1 MKKFKLEENDLQT
14 EKLVM
19 RKVKTYTVRHGR
31 QVRVSE
37 ETYEKVKELSDATG
51 RNIGEI
57 SEMLMDWAID
67 NVVVVE
73 D

>member
-1 MKKFKLEENDLQT
+1 MQNLRT
-14 EKLVM
+14 EKLTI
-19 RKVKTYTVRHGR
+19 RKIKTYTIRHGR

-37 ETYEKVKELSDATG
+37 ETYERIKDLADETG

-57 SEMLMDWAID
+57 SEMIMDWAID

>member
-1 MKKFKLEENDLQT
+1 MRELETKKLII
-14 EKLVM
+14 
-19 RKVKTYTVRHGR
+19 RKVKAYTVRHGR

-37 ETYEKVKELSDATG
+37 DTYERIKNLSDETG

-57 SEMLMDWAID
+57 SEMIMDWAID
-67 NVVVVE
+67 NVVIE